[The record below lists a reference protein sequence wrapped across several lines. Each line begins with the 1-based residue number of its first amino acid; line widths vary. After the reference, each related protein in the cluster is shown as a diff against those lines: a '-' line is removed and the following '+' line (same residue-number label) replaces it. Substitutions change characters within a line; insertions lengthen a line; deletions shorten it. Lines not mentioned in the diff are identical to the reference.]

1 MSYLKPAKQ
10 RRKPVVNLV
19 KEVERELREL
29 SQILPEVNRL
39 PQSVNDVC
47 DVFTRQFMNTA
58 HELVDRA
65 DALEKRAKELRVMA
79 DRIADAS
86 NNVPKALKD
95 WVKTEIQYR
104 DAALKVSMVNPED
117 TF

>member
-19 KEVERELREL
+19 KEVEREL
-29 SQILPEVNRL
+29 SQIPEVNRL